1 MRLCCAVALVL
12 KTLSLQGFESEDFND
27 NITVTLAG
35 AGPTGPS
42 GLHLSVQEIPSA
54 HPKELITLRTHLAS
68 SVNAGDTGCLKTK
81 KTHRK
86 IIPHP
91 TMFFFSPKTIAK
103 GSFERSTVIIVIKDC
118 LERLLNLDC
127 HQRLPNL
134 HCHQTLG
141 NLHCHQRLPNLH
153 CHQRLPNDAQSSK
166 TAQLTAEL
174 KAVIKVER
182 LPNFDC

>member
-1 MRLCCAVALVL
+1 
-12 KTLSLQGFESEDFND
+12 
-27 NITVTLAG
+27 
-35 AGPTGPS
+35 
-42 GLHLSVQEIPSA
+42 
-54 HPKELITLRTHLAS
+54 
-68 SVNAGDTGCLKTK
+68 
-81 KTHRK
+81 
-86 IIPHP
+86 
-91 TMFFFSPKTIAK
+91 MFSFPPKTTAK

-134 HCHQTLG
+134 HCHQTLVNLHCHQRLPNLHCHQTLV

-153 CHQRLPNDAQSSK
+153 CHQRLLNDAQSSK